1 MRMDEIKQGFSSI
14 WDSLA
19 EGWARLRQSAADA
32 LTRFTPAAKSA
43 LPARSEV
50 DDEFYMPSQAW
61 SMLGGDVFEDD
72 KRIVV
77 RLEIPGMD
85 KRDFR
90 LEVRDEALVV
100 RGEKR
105 FGRERTDG
113 RYRVL
118 QCAYGSFRRVVPLP
132 VRVRPDKA
140 TARYK
145 DGVLRVELAK
155 LEPGTPKRISV
166 KVA

>member
-1 MRMDEIKQGFSSI
+1 MRMNEIKEGFSSI

-19 EGWARLRQSAADA
+19 EGWTRLRRSAADA
-32 LTRFTPAAKSA
+32 ITRFTPDATSA
-43 LPARSEV
+43 MPASAEV
-50 DDEFYMPSQAW
+50 DDESYMPTQAW

-72 KRIVV
+72 RRIVV

-85 KRDFR
+85 KKDLHIEARD
-90 LEVRDEALVV
+90 DTLVV
-100 RGEKR
+100 SGEKH
-105 FGRERTDG
+105 FAHEGSGG

-132 VRVRPDKA
+132 ARVRPEEA
-140 TARYK
+140 TARYR

-155 LEPGTPKRISV
+155 LEPGRPKRISV
-166 KVA
+166 EVV